1 MFEVEPTLLG
11 GATEVLRRVDA
22 TGALTVRAPRA
33 HADDE
38 ALRGFGVRPI
48 RTPYRAP
55 MANAYCERL
64 IGTIR
69 RECLDYLIPLNQRHL
84 RGIVKEFARY
94 YNRGRP
100 HSALGP
106 GIPEP
111 LRAKVPAGPHRHKLP
126 AGYRVNSTRVL
137 GGLHHEYGLEKEAA

>member
-1 MFEVEPTLLG
+1 MSWLRMLPLL
-11 GATEVLRRVDA
+11 
-22 TGALTVRAPRA
+22 
-33 HADDE
+33 
-38 ALRGFGVRPI
+38 F
-48 RTPYRAP
+48 
-55 MANAYCERL
+55 
-64 IGTIR
+64 R

-94 YNRGRP
+94 YDRGRP
-100 HSALGP
+100 HAVLGP

-126 AGYRVNSTRVL
+126 PGGRVSSTPIL